1 VPDFDQCFHYR
12 RIVGQLNFLKKS
24 TRPYIAY
31 ATHQVARF
39 CQDPKATHA
48 EAIKHITKYLCNMSH
63 EGITLCPKTDKSF
76 DIFADADF
84 VRNWHRMTASDD
96 PSTTKSRSG
105 YVILYAGCPI
115 AWCSKLQTIIALSSC
130 KAKYAALS
138 ESLQDAI
145 PLMNLI
151 NEFKDHRF
159 SVMSSQ
165 TKVYY
170 KAFEDNSGALKL
182 ACLLKMRPQTKHIN
196 IKYHHF
202 REHVHL
208 GLIELL
214 PISTSEQLADI
225 FTKPLTQNTFLKLR
239 RALLHY

>member
-1 VPDFDQCFHYR
+1 LINQIITKLKLPLKSANQTTPALSTKILQWNEKVPDFDQCFHYR

-105 YVILYAGCPI
+105 YVILYARCPI

-130 KAKYAALS
+130 EAKYVALS
-138 ESLQDAI
+138 ESLATRCHPSHEPYQRI
-145 PLMNLI
+145 QGSQI
-151 NEFKDHRF
+151 FSHEFSNK
-159 SVMSSQ
+159 SILQ
-165 TKVYY
+165 
-170 KAFEDNSGALKL
+170 
-182 ACLLKMRPQTKHIN
+182 
-196 IKYHHF
+196 
-202 REHVHL
+202 
-208 GLIELL
+208 GLW
-214 PISTSEQLADI
+214 
-225 FTKPLTQNTFLKLR
+225 R
-239 RALLHY
+239 